1 MSTADKYRYI
11 ILSVL
16 NGFVLYR
23 QNKIE
28 KDLISMAEQNP
39 NEAKSIPKDVQRV
52 LYNLNEEDKEF
63 LRKVVSEKGK
73 INDDMLNNIVG
84 GKYNRTKL
92 SKNVNGILGFIS
104 AGALSLISL
113 VPIIYGVC
121 FLFDNNNNN

>member
-1 MSTADKYRYI
+1 
-11 ILSVL
+11 
-16 NGFVLYR
+16 
-23 QNKIE
+23 
-28 KDLISMAEQNP
+28 MAEQNP

-73 INDDMLNNIVG
+73 INDDMLSNIVG

-113 VPIIYGVC
+113 VPMIYGGVC
-121 FLFDNNNNN
+121 VLFDNNSNN